1 MCNALCDVMRCDGC
15 AGVLLTRDKRVL
27 VSLAETHVIAPEEIT
42 PQTRTWGRRKLIM
55 LQLIRE
61 KRRTARPVQST
72 TRTYTTIEN
81 TEEEQVVQT

>member
-1 MCNALCDVMRCDGC
+1 M
-15 AGVLLTRDKRVL
+15 L
-27 VSLAETHVIAPEEIT
+27 VSLAETHVIPPAELT

-72 TRTYTTIEN
+72 TRTYTTIEK
-81 TEEEQVVQT
+81 TEEDVVQA